1 MVMLNIKVS
10 GSQSVKIPGVLGEE
24 GTGQS
29 VWSIDVSRVI
39 HEAGG
44 TNNGQGLVRCFV
56 VICLFAMQSS
66 LHLISQLKEYH

>member
-10 GSQSVKIPGVLGEE
+10 GSQNVKIPGVLGEE
-24 GTGQS
+24 RTGQS

-56 VICLFAMQSS
+56 ICLFAMQSS